1 MSVGIYKI
9 VNLVNKKVYVGQSR
23 NIEKRWTAHK
33 RAAYLVDAPS
43 YEYPIYRAIRKYGIE
58 NFNFE
63 IVELCSVADLNEKE
77 KFWISHYNSFFEG
90 YNSTPGGGGSC
101 LIPKENILGI
111 FEDLKTTL
119 KPHREIAKERDVSIE
134 MVQGI
139 NTGRY
144 WRMDI
149 DYPIQKTERVAH
161 LCAFE
166 GCNEKIS
173 PKAIHCVEHYR
184 LLSRKTEKP
193 TREELK
199 KLIRTESFVSLGKRF
214 GVSDNAVRKWCR
226 TYELPSKTK
235 EIKSISDADWQ
246 EI

>member
-23 NIEKRWTAHK
+23 SIEKRWAAHK

-58 NFNFE
+58 NFSFE
-63 IVELCSVADLNEKE
+63 IIELCPVADLNEKE

-90 YNSTPGGGGSC
+90 YNSTVGGGSFST
-101 LIPKENILGI
+101 PKQNTIGI
-111 FEDLKTTL
+111 FEDLKNTSKT
-119 KPHREIAKERDVSIE
+119 HSDIAFKWRVSVE

-149 DYPIQKTERVAH
+149 DYPIQKTRTVAH

-166 GCNEKIS
+166 GCNKKID
-173 PKAIHCVEHYR
+173 PKAIHCLKHYR
-184 LLSRKTEKP
+184 ELHKNSNKP

-199 KLIRTESFVSLGKRF
+199 SLIKKNSFTSLGRQF
-214 GVSDNAVRKWCR
+214 GVSDNAIRKWCK
-226 TYELPSKTK
+226 TYNLPFRATD
-235 EIKSISDADWQ
+235 IKHISDEDW
-246 EI
+246 ENI